1 MLVGALLATGQE
13 AKATTNGAQCASNEA
28 PTSGSDNKPCL
39 FWTNTATTV
48 TVTLYRGTGSKKYED
63 GWKYELTGDQSV
75 PCTTVTGD
83 SVTVQNLQ
91 PDSHYQFSASE
102 TCSGPPSQFKFIPHM
117 EDSGTMAVRTKS
129 SPKVEASDY
138 TATTIKLTIS
148 NYTNNTAWYYKR
160 TTPSSST
167 CASAGTGTTS
177 TVTGLTANTAYAFT
191 AYSDSDCGTSLGAV
205 KDSLTQATTLRTLRA
220 KMSTPRVS
228 PLNKKLYVEW
238 DARTG
243 ADGYDV
249 EWKSGTQS
257 WGNTNRYGS
266 PTTSGTTYLTIP
278 DTSNDDDMSN
288 GTEYTVRIRS
298 KYSAASQFSEWSDG
312 VKATPNKEKLRASN
326 IGTTGARLNIDNY
339 RIDPD
344 DELYDDNNWWY
355 KYTEPAGGTCS
366 STNNST
372 GEAKLYVDLSN
383 LSSGTTYTFQAY
395 KNLDCSSTLGDPVTF
410 ITRNPPPPA
419 PTPRLSTSAVTE
431 TTATLATANYW
442 GSWYY
447 KRTQPTEG
455 DHPYGTC
462 SAAVTGTSVNLTGLR
477 ADTSYTF
484 TAYSDKDCT
493 SFIDSYSFTT
503 AAPPPAVNLS
513 TLSLTL
519 TEGTTD
525 SYTVRLN
532 SQPTDTVTVALES
545 SDTTV
550 ATVSPTTL
558 SFKPSNWDQTQN
570 VTVTGLDNAVDGQDR
585 AITISHNPSGGDYD
599 SLDPVPLA
607 VSVTDDDARGVSLST
622 SSLTLTEGTTDTY
635 TVVLNSQ
642 PTDTV
647 TVALESSDATVA
659 TVSPTTLSFKPSN
672 WDQTQNVTVTG
683 LDNAV
688 DGQDRA
694 ITISHNPSGGDYD
707 SLDPVPLALTVTD
720 DDARG
725 VSLSTS
731 SLTLTEGTTD
741 SYTVVLNSQPTDTVT
756 VALESSDATVATVSP
771 TTLSFKP
778 SNWDQTQ
785 NVTVTGLD
793 NAVDGQ
799 DRAITISHNPSGG
812 DYDSLDPVPLALT
825 VTDDDARG
833 VSLSTSSLTLT
844 EGTTD
849 SYTVVLNSQPTDTV
863 TVALESSDTTVATV
877 SPTTL
882 SFKPSNWDQTQNV
895 TVTGTKD
902 ADTQDAVITIRHDP
916 SGGDYGGLSGPQLT
930 VTVEDL
936 GPLVSQR
943 VNQVVQDVVPDVN
956 RAVTAHTTHAVA
968 NRVGQV
974 VQGALPLSGTQISW
988 GDLPTTAQGAM
999 ALARRWTEGE
1009 TISVAA
1015 LLDNTSFNTS
1025 FPPQSQGSATA
1036 MTDGNASSPWG
1047 VWGAV
1052 DYGQFA
1058 SGEDQ
1063 SITEWDAALL
1073 TALLGADRMVNDNLL
1088 TGAALA
1094 WSSSSFDYQTRSSG
1108 ELAAGKGEGRLQLL
1122 GIHPYIGWRFDGGNS
1137 LWASVGYGWGDLTID
1152 DDDDVETST
1161 DLKQW
1166 SLATG
1171 ASGILYQSNNGE
1183 PAAASNQLLWK
1194 TDAWFSSLHVAGND
1208 VLHDDQ
1214 QQAYRLRLGVEGNR
1228 SISLDNH
1235 SLLTPSLG
1243 LFYRYEGG
1251 DGATGSGLD
1260 LAAALRYDNPN
1271 GLQLEGRGR
1280 TLLLHS
1286 EGLKDWGISGLLRY
1300 SPRGN
1305 DGFSLSLSP
1314 KWGRTDS
1321 PGLQQLW
1328 SNHQDQLSTT
1338 GDVSSALLL
1347 DAELRSPKL
1356 TMGSYSLTPALGFQ
1370 LSPDIWTTRLG
1381 TALHLHDSLNLQL
1394 HLSRQQPDAGHANH
1408 SLGLNLQ
1415 MDF

>member
-1 MLVGALLATGQE
+1 MDRWRLLRWVSIPVVILAGGLLATGQDARAAASLSHNNTLTHNSVTLTLSGHTGGWTWQYSSAGPDVQLPGLPSHE
-13 AKATTNGAQCASNEA
+13 QDGITTICRSVSDSTLSLTLTPNTGPINLAAFATNNCG
-28 PTSGSDNKPCL
+28 PTSIAIADISFTSPAAPPVTLSVVDGTVTDKRMNLTIANHTGNWHYKHNQTGASCVSAG
-39 FWTNTATTV
+39 TETTV
-48 TVTLYRGTGSKKYED
+48 T
-63 GWKYELTGDQSV
+63 
-75 PCTTVTGD
+75 
-83 SVTVQNLQ
+83 
-91 PDSHYQFSASE
+91 A
-102 TCSGPPSQFKFIPHM
+102 
-117 EDSGTMAVRTKS
+117 
-129 SPKVEASDY
+129 
-138 TATTIKLTIS
+138 
-148 NYTNNTAWYYKR
+148 
-160 TTPSSST
+160 
-167 CASAGTGTTS
+167 
-177 TVTGLTANTAYAFT
+177 TGLTANTSYIFK
-191 AYSDSDCGTSLGAV
+191 AYSDNTCNTELATAAASLTTPGRVSKAYLAEGPNYIRFWWQTPTGATKVNIQRTEIKGNWDSAVTVESDASLGVAISNGLGNGITYYFRLRFKSDTSDLGPPV
-205 KDSLTQATTLRTLRA
+205 ILKGTPGPVAFDATTVTQ
-220 KMSTPRVS
+220 
-228 PLNKKLYVEW
+228 
-238 DARTG
+238 TG
-243 ADGYDV
+243 ATLTLSKYDG
-249 EWKSGTQS
+249 
-257 WGNTNRYGS
+257 WGNLRYSDPLPELENRKLPIEGEATTNWSYKQTS
-266 PTTSGTTYLTIP
+266 PSSSECISVPKANGTTA
-278 DTSNDDDMSN
+278 
-288 GTEYTVRIRS
+288 TVS
-298 KYSAASQFSEWSDG
+298 G
-312 VKATPNKEKLRASN
+312 
-326 IGTTGARLNIDNY
+326 LN
-339 RIDPD
+339 
-344 DELYDDNNWWY
+344 
-355 KYTEPAGGTCS
+355 
-366 STNNST
+366 
-372 GEAKLYVDLSN
+372 
-383 LSSGTTYTFQAY
+383 SGTTYTFQAY
-395 KNLDCSSTLGDPVTF
+395 KNLDCTSLLGDPVTF
-410 ITRNPPPPA
+410 KTATPPTSTA
-419 PTPRLSTSAVTE
+419 PWTGLSAAAITE
-431 TTATLATANYW
+431 TTATLAIDNYG

-462 SAAVTGTSVNLTGLR
+462 SAVVTGTSVNLTGLR

-484 TAYSDKDCT
+484 MAYQDQDCT
-493 SFIDSYSFTT
+493 MPIALYSFTT
-503 AAPPPAVNLS
+503 LAPDPAVN
-513 TLSLTL
+513 
-519 TEGTTD
+519 
-525 SYTVRLN
+525 
-532 SQPTDTVTVALES
+532 
-545 SDTTV
+545 
-550 ATVSPTTL
+550 
-558 SFKPSNWDQTQN
+558 
-570 VTVTGLDNAVDGQDR
+570 
-585 AITISHNPSGGDYD
+585 
-599 SLDPVPLA
+599 
-607 VSVTDDDARGVSLST
+607 
-622 SSLTLTEGTTDTY
+622 
-635 TVVLNSQ
+635 
-642 PTDTV
+642 
-647 TVALESSDATVA
+647 
-659 TVSPTTLSFKPSN
+659 
-672 WDQTQNVTVTG
+672 
-683 LDNAV
+683 
-688 DGQDRA
+688 
-694 ITISHNPSGGDYD
+694 
-707 SLDPVPLALTVTD
+707 
-720 DDARG
+720 
-725 VSLSTS
+725 LSTS

-771 TTLSFKP
+771 TTLSFNS

-812 DYDSLDPVPLALT
+812 DYDAVADVPLAVS

-849 SYTVVLNSQPTDTV
+849 TYTVRLDSQPTDTV

-882 SFKPSNWDQTQNV
+882 SFNSSNWDQTQNV

-930 VTVEDL
+930 VMVEDL

-943 VNQVVQDVVPDVN
+943 VNQVVQDVTPHLN

-968 NRVGQV
+968 QRVAQV
-974 VQGALPLSGTQISW
+974 SQGALPLDTSRISW
-988 GDLPTTAQGAM
+988 GNLPTTAQDAM

-1025 FPPQSQGSATA
+1025 FSPQGQGTATA
-1036 MTDGNASSPWG
+1036 IADGNSSSSPWG
-1047 VWGAV
+1047 VWGVV
-1052 DYGQFA
+1052 DYGQIA

-1063 SITEWDAALL
+1063 STTDWDAALL
-1073 TALLGADRMVNDNLL
+1073 SALLGADRMVNDHLL
-1088 TGAALA
+1088 AGAALA

-1108 ELAAGKGEGRLQLL
+1108 ELAAGKGEGRLQLFSV
-1122 GIHPYIGWRFDGGNS
+1122 HPYLGWRLDGGKS
-1137 LWASVGYGWGDLTID
+1137 LWTSVGYGWGDLTID
-1152 DDDDVETST
+1152 DAATARDTST
-1161 DLKQW
+1161 DLTQW
-1166 SLATG
+1166 SLAAG
-1171 ASGILYQSNNGE
+1171 ASGILYQSSSSGE
-1183 PAAASNQLLWK
+1183 PAAATNQLLWK
-1194 TDAWFSSLHVAGND
+1194 TDAWFSSLQVAGND
-1208 VLHDDQ
+1208 LLKDDQ

-1286 EGLKDWGISGLLRY
+1286 EGLKDWGISGLLRF

-1370 LSPDIWTTRLG
+1370 LSPDTWTTRLG
-1381 TALHLHDSLNLQL
+1381 TALQLHDSLNLQL
-1394 HLSRQQPDAGHANH
+1394 HLSRQQPDEGHTHHA
-1408 SLGLNLQ
+1408 LGLNLH

>member
-1 MLVGALLATGQE
+1 
-13 AKATTNGAQCASNEA
+13 
-28 PTSGSDNKPCL
+28 
-39 FWTNTATTV
+39 
-48 TVTLYRGTGSKKYED
+48 
-63 GWKYELTGDQSV
+63 
-75 PCTTVTGD
+75 
-83 SVTVQNLQ
+83 
-91 PDSHYQFSASE
+91 
-102 TCSGPPSQFKFIPHM
+102 
-117 EDSGTMAVRTKS
+117 MAVTTKS

-266 PTTSGTTYLTIP
+266 PTTSGTTHLTIP

-372 GEAKLYVDLSN
+372 GTGETKLYVDLSN

-431 TTATLATANYW
+431 TTATLATANYG

-513 TLSLTL
+513 TSSLTL

-550 ATVSPTTL
+550 ATVSPATL
-558 SFKPSNWDQTQN
+558 SFNPSNWDQTQN
-570 VTVTGLDNAVDGQDR
+570 VTVTGLDNSVDGQDR

-599 SLDPVPLA
+599 SLAPVPLA

-622 SSLTLTEGTTDTY
+622 SSLTLTEGTTDSY
-635 TVVLNSQ
+635 TVRLDSQ

-647 TVALESSDATVA
+647 TVALESSDTTVA
-659 TVSPTTLSFKPSN
+659 TVSPATLSFNPSN

-683 LDNAV
+683 LDNSV

-707 SLDPVPLALTVTD
+707 SLAPVPLAVSVTD

-741 SYTVVLNSQPTDTVT
+741 SYTVR
-756 VALESSDATVATVSP
+756 
-771 TTLSFKP
+771 
-778 SNWDQTQ
+778 
-785 NVTVTGLD
+785 LD
-793 NAVDGQ
+793 
-799 DRAITISHNPSGG
+799 
-812 DYDSLDPVPLALT
+812 
-825 VTDDDARG
+825 
-833 VSLSTSSLTLT
+833 
-844 EGTTD
+844 
-849 SYTVVLNSQPTDTV
+849 SQPTDTV

-902 ADTQDAVITIRHDP
+902 ADTQDAVVTIRHNP

-943 VNQVVQDVVPDVN
+943 VNQVVQDVVPDLN

-988 GDLPTTAQGAM
+988 GNLPTTAQGAM
-999 ALARRWTEGE
+999 ALARRWTESE

-1015 LLDNTSFNTS
+1015 LLDNASFNTS
-1025 FPPQSQGSATA
+1025 FPPQSQATTTA
-1036 MTDGNASSPWG
+1036 MADGNSSSSPWG
-1047 VWGAV
+1047 AWGAV

-1058 SGEDQ
+1058 PRTDNES
-1063 SITEWDAALL
+1063 TTAWDAALL
-1073 TALLGADRMVNDNLL
+1073 TALLGADRMVNDHLL
-1088 TGAALA
+1088 AGAALA

-1108 ELAAGKGEGRLQLL
+1108 ELAAGKGEGRLQLFT
-1122 GIHPYIGWRFDGGNS
+1122 INPYLGWRLDGGKS
-1137 LWASVGYGWGDLTID
+1137 LWTSVGYGWGDLTID
-1152 DDDDVETST
+1152 DDDAPQDTST

-1208 VLHDDQ
+1208 LLHDDQ
-1214 QQAYRLRLGVEGNR
+1214 QQAYRLRLGFEGNR
-1228 SISLDNH
+1228 SITLDNH
-1235 SLLTPSLG
+1235 ALLTPSLG
-1243 LFYRYEGG
+1243 VFYRYGGG
-1251 DGATGSGLD
+1251 DGTNGSGLD
-1260 LAAALRYDNPN
+1260 LAAALRYETPT
-1271 GLQLEGRGR
+1271 GLQLEGKGR

-1286 EGLKDWGISGLLRY
+1286 EGLKDWGVSGLLRY

-1305 DGFSLSLSP
+1305 DGFSITLSP
-1314 KWGRTDS
+1314 TWGRTDS
-1321 PGLQQLW
+1321 PGLQQFW
-1328 SNHQDQLSTT
+1328 NNHQDQLSTT

-1347 DAELRSPKL
+1347 DAELRSPRL
-1356 TMGSYSLTPALGFQ
+1356 AMGSYVLTPALGFR
-1370 LSPDIWTTRLG
+1370 LSPDARTTRLG
-1381 TALHLHDSLNLQL
+1381 TALQLHDSLNLKL
-1394 HLSRQQPDAGHANH
+1394 HLSRQQPDEGHANH
-1408 SLGLNLQ
+1408 SLGLNLH